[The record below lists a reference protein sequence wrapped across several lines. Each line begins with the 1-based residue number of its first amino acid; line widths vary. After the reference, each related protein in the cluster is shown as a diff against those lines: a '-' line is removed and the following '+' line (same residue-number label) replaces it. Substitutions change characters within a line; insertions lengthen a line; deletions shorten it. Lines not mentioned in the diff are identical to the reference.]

1 MVVKRGVGNWPGFSA
16 GSPQRWGRLD
26 GSGPGFSTWGGALPT
41 AGLCEGEH
49 GSPRCPQYEYGDD
62 EIKQLRHYYP
72 RGGTYMWRNR

>member
-1 MVVKRGVGNWPGFSA
+1 MGVGNPAGFSA
-16 GSPQRWGRLD
+16 QSPQAGGCRRGVAEV
-26 GSGPGFSTWGGALPT
+26 FSTHGGLLCT

-62 EIKQLRHYYP
+62 EIKQLKHYYP